1 MRPNIDAEFL
11 MSFIQT
17 ENFVKVVLNNCTG
30 TSYPA
35 INSTDLSNLSII
47 LPGDSEEQIKIGSC
61 FKNLDNLITLHQR
74 KCDELKEVKR
84 FMLQNMFPKKG

>member
-47 LPGDSEEQIKIGSC
+47 LPGDSEEQIKIGSY

-74 KCDELKEVKR
+74 KLEKFKNIKNAYLEE
-84 FMLQNMFPKKG
+84 MFV

>member
-47 LPGDSEEQIKIGSC
+47 LPGDSEEQIKIGSY

-74 KCDELKEVKR
+74 KLEKLKNIKKAYLE
-84 FMLQNMFPKKG
+84 NMFI